1 MKTVKQPAE
10 VLFKSLDFAD
20 KVVMLPII
28 DRFANAIRTN
38 CDISIMELNSH
49 DNRTTEITIDNAKKM
64 FKILS
69 DLGCCTSLGESYED
83 IVKSNNS
90 QEKQQKQEK
99 QQEEEK
105 EKKEEKEIK
114 EQNVQNNKNEKCIL
128 ALYYYIG
135 GDKSKNDVTK
145 ILCDK
150 LHIKLSEAKELIDF
164 EKSYINLKLYN
175 IDSTEYNEL
184 RSLLENKYRE
194 IGLITREHFLA
205 LIK

>member
-49 DNRTTEITIDNAKKM
+49 DNRTTEITIDNAKKI

-69 DLGCCTSLGESYED
+69 DLGCCTSLDESYED

-90 QEKQQKQEK
+90 QEKQE
-99 QQEEEK
+99 
-105 EKKEEKEIK
+105 KEEKKIEK
-114 EQNVQNNKNEKCIL
+114 QNVQENKNEKCIL
-128 ALYYYIG
+128 ALYHYIG
-135 GDKSKNDVTK
+135 ADEFKNDVAK
-145 ILCDK
+145 ILCNK
-150 LHIKLSEAKELIDF
+150 LHITLPEAKQLIDF

-184 RSLLENKYRE
+184 LSLLKNKYKE
-194 IGLITREHFLA
+194 AGLITRNRSLELR
-205 LIK
+205 

>member
-69 DLGCCTSLGESYED
+69 DLGCRTSLGESYED

-90 QEKQQKQEK
+90 Q
-99 QQEEEK
+99 K
-105 EKKEEKEIK
+105 EWHTILLADPGTNKLQIIKILKERLNLGIK
-114 EQNVQNNKNEKCIL
+114 EAKDLVDAHPTEIDLAKYNVEKLNYLDIL
-128 ALYYYIG
+128 YSLKMSGAT
-135 GDKSKNDVTK
+135 VQ
-145 ILCDK
+145 IL
-150 LHIKLSEAKELIDF
+150 KEPSI
-164 EKSYINLKLYN
+164 
-175 IDSTEYNEL
+175 
-184 RSLLENKYRE
+184 
-194 IGLITREHFLA
+194 
-205 LIK
+205 

>member
-69 DLGCCTSLGESYED
+69 DLGCRTSLGESYED
-83 IVKSNNS
+83 IVKSNNP
-90 QEKQQKQEK
+90 QEKQ
-99 QQEEEK
+99 EK
-105 EKKEEKEIK
+105 EK
-114 EQNVQNNKNEKCIL
+114 
-128 ALYYYIG
+128 
-135 GDKSKNDVTK
+135 
-145 ILCDK
+145 
-150 LHIKLSEAKELIDF
+150 
-164 EKSYINLKLYN
+164 
-175 IDSTEYNEL
+175 
-184 RSLLENKYRE
+184 
-194 IGLITREHFLA
+194 
-205 LIK
+205 